1 MREAQI
7 ILPQTM
13 TAQPAIEL
21 RKALLA
27 TFGGYT
33 EHVATGAWRDP
44 ATEIVHRDHHT
55 VFTVAGEPRQWHELA
70 GAAIAVGRMA
80 KQVCIYARDFDGFI
94 HFLDCKEI

>member
-33 EHVATGAWRDP
+33 EHAATGAWRDP

-55 VFTVAGEPRQWHELA
+55 VFTVAGEPWQWHEVA
-70 GAAIAVGRMA
+70 GAAITAGRMA
-80 KQVCIYARDFDGFI
+80 KQVCIYVRDFDGFI
-94 HFLDCKEI
+94 HFLDCKGD